1 MRLLMVGLAHQTAP
15 VEVRERLAFSS
26 SAALAQALLSLK
38 ETLGP
43 AGECVLL
50 STCNRTELYAA
61 APEDVSAQD
70 CIVRLTEAAHG
81 LPADDLEDYF
91 EERRG
96 HRAVEHLFRVTAGL
110 ESMILGEPDIVRQVK
125 TAYAQASDV
134 GTTGPTLNPLF
145 HRALSVAKRARTE
158 TQLGRGAF
166 SVGHAA
172 AEMAESIFGSLAGR
186 SILILGAGDMSEAT
200 ARHLAASG
208 ANSVLVANRTFD
220 RAAHL
225 AESLNG
231 RAISY
236 DAFPNHLAQADIV
249 IASTAAPHTIV
260 HKPMVADAVKSRR
273 RRPLFLIDI
282 AVPRDIDA
290 DVADLDGVYLYNID
304 DLRAVVDADSAERR
318 QEAER
323 AAAIVHNEAV
333 TFSAWLRTQ
342 RAAAPLVSG
351 VRAKMDTIKQEE
363 LQRLRQRLA
372 HLSPEE
378 WQVIEA
384 AFTST
389 VNKIAH
395 APTVKIKDYA
405 ADGSEA
411 AENKLDTVREVF
423 GLGAAEERAP

>member
-26 SAALAQALLSLK
+26 STALTQALASLK
-38 ETLGP
+38 EALGRG
-43 AGECVLL
+43 GECVLL
-50 STCNRTELYAA
+50 STCNRSELYAA
-61 APEDVSAQD
+61 TPEDTSPQKCVTL
-70 CIVRLTEAAHG
+70 LTTAHG
-81 LPADDLEDYF
+81 LPTGELEDYL
-91 EERRG
+91 EERRER
-96 HRAVEHLFRVTAGL
+96 RAVEHLFRVAAGL

-125 TAYAQASDV
+125 TAYAQASDA
-134 GTTGPTLNPLF
+134 GTAGPMLNPLF

-166 SVGHAA
+166 SVGHVA

-186 SILILGAGDMSEAT
+186 SILILGAGEMSEAT

-208 ANSVLVANRTFD
+208 ANSVFVANRTFD
-220 RAAHL
+220 RAARL
-225 AESLNG
+225 AETLNG
-231 RAISY
+231 QAIHY
-236 DAFPNHLAQADIV
+236 DVFPAHLAQADIV
-249 IASTAAPHTIV
+249 IASTAAPHTVV
-260 HKPMVADAVKSRR
+260 HKAMVADAVKSRR

-323 AAAIVHNEAV
+323 AALIVRDEAAA
-333 TFSAWLRTQ
+333 FSAWLRTQ

-351 VRAKMDTIKQEE
+351 VRAKMDTIAQAE
-363 LQRLRQRLA
+363 LQRLRQRLG
-372 HLSPEE
+372 HLPPED
-378 WQVIEA
+378 WQAVEMA
-384 AFTST
+384 MASM

-395 APTVKIKDYA
+395 APTLKIKDYA

-411 AENKLDTVREVF
+411 AETKLETVREVF
-423 GLGAAEERAP
+423 GLSVAEERTP